1 MRSSTRALLCMCA
14 AATSVLGGAG
24 ALGFHGPVAAAE
36 QTADKSRA
44 VTTED
49 GWELRITKSAENVDR
64 APNLANTPLS
74 REAFV
79 SLSASAD
86 IGGDGRVAVD
96 SGSLQLGY
104 QVGCQVDVSSGVTM
118 SLGVTMGPSVGI
130 STSGVNVGVGAQ
142 VVPSMSMTA
151 KPGSIVSLPFG
162 TKALAGPRGSITT
175 EQVQIKVDGCLG
187 AVSLRSFAIV
197 SMSTAT
203 ADNSISVYGDPV
215 WL

>member
-1 MRSSTRALLCMCA
+1 MKSSTRALLCTFTA
-14 AATSVLGGAG
+14 AALGLGGAG
-24 ALGFHGPVAAAE
+24 ALGFDGAIAAAE
-36 QTADKSRA
+36 QTADKSRV
-44 VTTED
+44 VTTDD

-64 APNLANTPLS
+64 QPNLANSPLS

-79 SLSASAD
+79 SLSAVAD
-86 IGGDGRVAVD
+86 IGGGGRVAVD

-104 QVGCQVDVSSGVTM
+104 QLGCQVDVSSGLTM
-118 SLGVTMGPSVGI
+118 SLGVSMGPSVGI
-130 STSGVNVGVGAQ
+130 STTGVNVGVGAQ

-162 TKALAGPRGSITT
+162 TKALAGAHGSISTD
-175 EQVQIKVDGCLG
+175 QVQIKVDGCLG
-187 AVSLRSFAIV
+187 AVSLRSYAIV
-197 SMSTAT
+197 SISTAT